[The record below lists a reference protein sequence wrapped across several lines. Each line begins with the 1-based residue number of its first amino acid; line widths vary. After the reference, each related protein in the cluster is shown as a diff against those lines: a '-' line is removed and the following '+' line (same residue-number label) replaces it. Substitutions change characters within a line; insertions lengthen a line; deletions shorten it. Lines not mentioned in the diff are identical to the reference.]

1 MRRSR
6 VYKIQLMLRLA
17 LAFSFGYAAV
27 RAYLNPSDWI
37 GYVPYWVE
45 SFGLT
50 RERFLSAFG
59 AFEIAMALVL
69 LANFKSRWLGLVS
82 AAMLFSIAIGAG
94 PGALDSTFRD
104 VGLGL
109 AGLALFYT
117 KED

>member
-1 MRRSR
+1 
-6 VYKIQLMLRLA
+6 MLRLA

-27 RAYLNPSDWI
+27 GAYLNPSNWV

-45 SFGLT
+45 SFGFT
-50 RERFLSAFG
+50 RERFLSAFS
-59 AFEIAMALVL
+59 AFEIAVALGL
-69 LANFKSRWLGLVS
+69 LANFQSRWLGLVS
-82 AAMLFSIAIGAG
+82 AVMLFGIVVGAG
-94 PGALDSTFRD
+94 TGAFDSTFRD